1 MDNVATQICS
11 QCQQVKELTTAN
23 FGVNTDS
30 KTGFRSTCKICYA
43 SNRSAK
49 QTREEKAL
57 QNHKRIVAAAKK
69 KLENPSQLSVG
80 ELHKL
85 ENLVRLADKHQAK
98 LAAKVDEQRKAEEA
112 AKFQQPA
119 NPSLARVQAQF
130 GSAFFIPPAE
140 RGAVL
145 EELQAALATLTGS
158 ADGPARDYVES
169 NIAHLE
175 EMLANTAERESFL
188 VRQEQDT
195 LNERV
200 SRRVI
205 GKMYDLYLPQIRA
218 AITAEAKISLREKIR
233 DRKKQ
238 LMAMA
243 KMATGK
249 DSSGAEKAV
258 VAETVAN
265 ALEKLALMLYHGT
278 KAPLPSDTLANLESR
293 LDTVNAMQEW
303 LETEEAKRQAYWQ
316 KLKERDPKQFERE
329 SRSLVLQI
337 RGESPLADM
346 QRKSMAQLK
355 RENPAEYE
363 RRALEALKPRNVAMQ
378 HIVYVVMEGK
388 HEVWYWPDGRL
399 VKKGEEVT
407 YDARTKR
414 YCLMPAP
421 AGVELDPVTAT
432 GRQKMELNQH
442 DDGSF
447 HWEPEGSQGTWSQQ
461 KDGTW
466 KQDAGSG
473 GSPWTKQE
481 RITFRRAEPHVEG
494 SGKDNFRHGSW
505 WSDEEIKAAEAVD
518 LANPPSLLP
527 PLPNYALADSLALPP
542 AITVADRLKDA
553 KPLETVWQRAD
564 RLRREQA
571 IREAELLRN

>member
-43 SNRSAK
+43 SNRNNKSSP
-49 QTREEKAL
+49 EEKRLKMHA
-57 QNHKRIVAAAKK
+57 KIVAEAKRRLAHPETLTPGELS
-69 KLENPSQLSVG
+69 KLEVIVR
-80 ELHKL
+80 L
-85 ENLVRLADKHQAK
+85 ENERLEK
-98 LAAKVDEQRKAEEA
+98 LQEKVAVQREEA
-112 AKFQQPA
+112 ARVAATAKA
-119 NPSLARVQAQF
+119 GPSLSKVQCM
-130 GSAFFIPPAE
+130 GSALF
-140 RGAVL
+140 
-145 EELQAALATLTGS
+145 S
-158 ADGPARDYVES
+158 ADGTLLPESERPTQLARFKAVLAYLTGPEDEAARSYLQTNIKLLEQMATNSSDRETFLAEENQES
-169 NIAHLE
+169 ING
-175 EMLANTAERESFL
+175 
-188 VRQEQDT
+188 
-195 LNERV
+195 RV
-200 SRRVI
+200 SQRVI
-205 GKMYDLYLPQIRA
+205 NRLMDIFLPQIRA
-218 AITAEAKISLREKIR
+218 AVTAEAKISLRENIR
-233 DRKKQ
+233 ARKKK

-243 KMATGK
+243 KTATGK

-258 VAETVAN
+258 VAETVTD

-293 LDTVNAMQEW
+293 LDTANAMQEW
-303 LETEEAKRQAYWQ
+303 LETEEVKRQAYWQ
-316 KLKERDPKQFERE
+316 ELKERDPKQFERE
-329 SRSLVLQI
+329 SKSLLLQI
-337 RGESPLADM
+337 HGDGPLADM

-355 RENPAEYE
+355 RENPVEYE

-388 HEVWYWPDGRL
+388 REIWYWPDGRL

-414 YCLMPAP
+414 FCLMPAP

-447 HWEPEGSQGTWSQQ
+447 HWEPEGSRGTWSQQ

-481 RITFRRAEPHVEG
+481 RITFQKSRTARIA
-494 SGKDNFRHGSW
+494 
-505 WSDEEIKAAEAVD
+505 
-518 LANPPSLLP
+518 
-527 PLPNYALADSLALPP
+527 
-542 AITVADRLKDA
+542 
-553 KPLETVWQRAD
+553 
-564 RLRREQA
+564 
-571 IREAELLRN
+571 